1 MSSIKFANF
10 IPIGQNICSTWEIP
24 ASDLLKFKQ
33 SASLKLGGTMNVHFA
48 RMMDR
53 NEIWSFCT
61 GYPIHHSCKVNIH
74 CAS

>member
-1 MSSIKFANF
+1 MNQDLADNIYGMSSIKFANC

-48 RMMDR
+48 RMM
-53 NEIWSFCT
+53 NGISCT
-61 GYPIHHSCKVNIH
+61 K
-74 CAS
+74 